1 MRNSMAQSVQE
12 PEAIAKEIGT
22 AVRHTAMYGLGSI
35 VIKAL
40 GFLML
45 PFYTHYLSPRDYG
58 VLEILDLSMSLFGMI
73 LHMGIAPALLRAYA
87 ASRSAEERKRT
98 VSTAFIFVFVTGMV
112 TFAAGLM
119 AVKPL
124 SVALLGPA
132 VSTNYLLLSFL
143 SFVLSYLASMP
154 RAYLRALEA
163 SGMFTLLET
172 GGLFVILLLNI
183 YFIAVLKLGAM
194 GILWSSVIVYGIQA
208 VGLSIWVLR
217 SVGISFSGT
226 ILRQMAAFGLPLIFS
241 NISLFALNFSDR
253 FFLQRLQSLDAVGV
267 YAVGYKL
274 AFMINYMLVQPFY
287 AMWQARMY
295 NIYEQPEHAKI
306 FRQIFVLYSLI
317 LTYAAMGIAVFSP
330 EVLRLMADPKF
341 SGGKDVVPIVAFA
354 YVFYGI
360 GSYVQLGMFLTNK
373 TKAIG
378 AVSTVAAVLNLGLNY
393 VLIGKFVM
401 VGAAWATLF
410 GFMAIAAGSYWFSQ
424 RALPLNLGVPRVAL
438 ATLLAVVLYAAC
450 LVLVQPGN
458 SMLFG
463 VAVKTAAL
471 LVFPLVVWTSGILSV
486 PEKETLLSAKV
497 QAMAGVGRSLGWVLG
512 R

>member
-1 MRNSMAQSVQE
+1 
-12 PEAIAKEIGT
+12 
-22 AVRHTAMYGLGSI
+22 MYGLGSI

-98 VSTAFIFVFVTGMV
+98 VSTAFIFVFCDRMV

-119 AVKPL
+119 AVRPL

-341 SGGKDVVPIVAFA
+341 AGGKDVVPIVAFA
-354 YVFYGI
+354 LCVLRHRLLCAARYVPDQQNKGHRRCQHGCGGVES
-360 GSYVQLGMFLTNK
+360 GSELC
-373 TKAIG
+373 ADR
-378 AVSTVAAVLNLGLNY
+378 
-393 VLIGKFVM
+393 KFGM

-424 RALPLNLGVPRVAL
+424 RALPLNLGLPRVAL

-450 LVLVQPGN
+450 LVLVPPGN

-463 VAVKTAAL
+463 LAVKTVAVL
-471 LVFPLVVWTSGILSV
+471 IFPLVVWTSGILSA

-497 QAMAGVGRSLGWVLG
+497 QAVAGVGRSLGWVLG

>member
-1 MRNSMAQSVQE
+1 MAHPVQE
-12 PEAIAKEIGT
+12 PEAVAKEIGT

-58 VLEILDLSMSLFGMI
+58 VLEILDLSMSLFGMV

-87 ASRSAEERKRT
+87 ASKSPEQRRTT
-98 VSTAFIFVFVTGMV
+98 VSTAFLFVAATGLT
-112 TFAAGLM
+112 TFAVGLLI
-119 AVKPL
+119 VRPL
-124 SVALLGPA
+124 SVLLLGPT
-132 VSTNYLLLSFL
+132 VSTNYLLLSFT
-143 SFVLSYLASMP
+143 SFVLSYLATMP

-172 GGLFVILLLNI
+172 GSLFLILLLNI

-194 GILWSSVIVYGIQA
+194 GILWSSVIVYAIQA
-208 VGLSIWVLR
+208 VGLSAWMMR
-217 SVGISFSGT
+217 AVGIGFDGR

-241 NISLFALNFSDR
+241 NVALFALNFSDR
-253 FFLQRLQSLDAVGV
+253 FFLQRLRSLDVVGV

-295 NIYEQPEHAKI
+295 GIYDQPEHATI
-306 FRQIFVLYSLI
+306 FRQIFMFYSLV

-330 EVLRLMADPKF
+330 EVVRVMADPRF
-341 SGGKDVVPIVAFA
+341 AAGQEVVPIVALA

-360 GSYVQLGMFLTNK
+360 GLYVQLGMFLANK

-378 AVSTVAAVLNLGLNY
+378 AVSSVAALLNLALNY
-393 VLIGKFVM
+393 VLIGKFGM
-401 VGAAWATLF
+401 VGAAWATLL
-410 GFMAIAAGSYWFSQ
+410 GFAAIAAGGYWFSQ
-424 RALPLNLGVPRVAL
+424 RALHLNLGMPRVMAAL
-438 ATLLAVVLYAAC
+438 
-450 LVLVQPGN
+450 
-458 SMLFG
+458 G
-463 VAVKTAAL
+463 VAVAL
-471 LVFPLVVWTSGILSV
+471 YGGCAFTISPQSSVAFDLAVKAIALVVFPVVIWHAGVLSAA
-486 PEKETLLSAKV
+486 EKGTLLSAKV
-497 QAMAGVGRSLGWVLG
+497 QAMAGIGRRLGWASG

>member
-1 MRNSMAQSVQE
+1 MAQHVQE
-12 PEAIAKEIGT
+12 QGTVANEIGT

-35 VIKAL
+35 VIKAI

-58 VLEILDLSMSLFGMI
+58 VLEILDLSMSLFGMV

-87 ASRSAEERKRT
+87 SSKSAVERQNT
-98 VSTAFIFVFVTGMV
+98 VSTAFLFVAGTGLT
-112 TFAAGLM
+112 TFALGLM

-124 SVALLGPA
+124 STLLLGPG
-132 VSTNYLLLSFL
+132 VSSNYLMLSFM
-143 SFVLSYLASMP
+143 SFIFSYLTAMP

-183 YFIAVLKLGAM
+183 YFIAVIKLGAI

-208 VGLSIWVLR
+208 VGLSVWVLR
-217 SVGISFSGT
+217 AVGISFNGQ
-226 ILRQMAAFGLPLIFS
+226 ILRHMAAFGLPLIFS
-241 NISLFALNFSDR
+241 NLAMFALNFSDR
-253 FFLQRLQSLDAVGV
+253 FFLQRLRSLEVVGL

-295 NIYEQPEHAKI
+295 AIHDHSEHAKI
-306 FRQIFVLYSLI
+306 FRHIFVFYSLG
-317 LTYAAMGIAVFSP
+317 LTYAALGIAVFSP
-330 EVLRLMADPKF
+330 EVVRLMADPKF
-341 SGGKDVVPIVAFA
+341 SAGQQVVPVVALA
-354 YVFYGI
+354 YVFYGV
-360 GSYVQLGMFLTNK
+360 GSYLQLGMFLANK

-378 AVSTVAAVLNLGLNY
+378 AVSSVAALLNLSLNY
-393 VLIGKFVM
+393 VLIGKFGM
-401 VGAAWATLF
+401 LGAAWATLL

-424 RALPLNLGVPRVAL
+424 RVFPLNLGLPRVGMAMLLGAILYGGCAAL
-438 ATLLAVVLYAAC
+438 VSLQSSVMFA
-450 LVLVQPGN
+450 
-458 SMLFG
+458 

-471 LVFPLVVWTSGILSV
+471 LAFPIVVWNAGVLSES
-486 PEKETLLSAKV
+486 EKGTLLSAKD
-497 QAMAGVGRSLGWVLG
+497 QATTGLERRLGWVLG